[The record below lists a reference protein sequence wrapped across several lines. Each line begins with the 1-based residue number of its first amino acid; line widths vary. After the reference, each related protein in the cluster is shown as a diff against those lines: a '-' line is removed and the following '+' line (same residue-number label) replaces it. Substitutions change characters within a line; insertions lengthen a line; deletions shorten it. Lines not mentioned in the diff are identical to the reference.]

1 MSRQRIIIGAL
12 ALLAVFFTWDFVTKA
27 LLYDPYEDTQGAQV
41 TQLAKTQE
49 AGGYKEAWG
58 PEIRSRNLFSEQRS
72 YSAPIRQ
79 VERPSNIDTP
89 AVPKPEKPEI
99 KLSGIIKNQ
108 YGEYVAYMKIGAKQ
122 SVSVRK
128 GDVVKDVTIL
138 DITERD
144 VTIMWMDEKSVLTL
158 SNKPLVTR

>member
-12 ALLAVFFTWDFVTKA
+12 GIVAIFFMWEFVAKA
-27 LLYDPYEDTQGAQV
+27 LLYDPYEGVQTERVEQDKQNGTS
-41 TQLAKTQE
+41 T
-49 AGGYKEAWG
+49 GYKEAWG
-58 PEIRSRNLFSEQRS
+58 PEIRSRNLFSEGRS
-72 YSAPIRQ
+72 YSAPVRLPSRGEEVV
-79 VERPSNIDTP
+79 VETP
-89 AVPKPEKPEI
+89 KAPKPEI

-108 YGEYVAYMKIGAKQ
+108 YGEYVAYMKIGKGS

-128 GDVVKDVTIL
+128 GDVIKDVTIL

-144 VTIMWMDEKSVLTL
+144 VTIKWMDEEKTVLTL